1 MKNIT
6 AFILSMILLA
16 SCSGSLTQTVKE
28 TKIWDIYSDISYDN
42 EDSYINNLQK
52 KHPQEYRMV
61 SWLKENRERAY
72 DDYID
77 FLKSRTVENDQQI
90 VLDPY
95 CYAIEGKKEKH
106 LQADLVGF
114 YEDKKMAKPNNSPHG
129 TVIGFVEALASGS
142 IGQAQPL
149 TEGSFSSQ
157 FAIRQSEID
166 YWNKLAQG
174 NLYAR
179 SVVRSVEMPSDLKS
193 ATVSIVLLF
202 FTPQDNPSD
211 RVELVKVP
219 KKYQIKL
226 NEVSE
231 WKIVK
236 ELL

>member
-1 MKNIT
+1 MKNIIGL
-6 AFILSMILLA
+6 ILSVVLLS

-28 TKIWDIYSDISYDN
+28 TKIWDVYSDINYEN
-42 EDSYINNLQK
+42 EDSFVNNLSK

-77 FLKSRTVENDQQI
+77 FLKSRTLENDQQL

-95 CYAIEGKKEKH
+95 CYSIEGKKEKH

-129 TVIGFVEALASGS
+129 IVIGFIEALASGS

-149 TEGSFSSQ
+149 TEGSFSTQ
-157 FAIRQSEID
+157 FATRESETK
-166 YWNKLAQG
+166 YWNKLAGG
-174 NLYAR
+174 NFYAR

-193 ATVSIVLLF
+193 ATASIVLLF

-211 RVELVKVP
+211 RVELVKVS

>member
-1 MKNIT
+1 MKNIIGL
-6 AFILSMILLA
+6 ILSVILLA
-16 SCSGSLTQTVKE
+16 SCSGSSTNMVKE
-28 TKIWDIYSDISYDN
+28 TKIWDVYSDISYDN

-61 SWLKENRERAY
+61 SWLKENKERAY

-77 FLKSRTVENDQQI
+77 FLKSRTIENDQQL

-95 CYAIEGKKEKH
+95 CYVMEGMKGKH

-114 YEDKKMAKPNNSPHG
+114 YEEKKMAKPNSSPHG
-129 TVIGFVEALASGS
+129 TVIGFIEALASGS

-149 TEGSFSSQ
+149 TDGSFSSQ
-157 FAIRQSEID
+157 FATHQDELK
-166 YWNKLAQG
+166 YWDKLVGG